1 MATQM
6 YTNWVHAGR
15 PFKLALP
22 VAQYR
27 SAFLAAGWPVT
38 SIGTLGDEAHL
49 QAATPEDHTPFSVT
63 GWPQANPYPYVH
75 AIDVSHDVSRE
86 TILDSLVTRWISD
99 ARAGRTPWVK
109 YIIYKG
115 HSWSVRSAWEQ
126 RNADNHFD
134 HVHVSMRTDYTT
146 TSIGTWNPIGT
157 GIGDDMLKDEVIPL
171 PAAEFPELLGQ
182 DHEVASTVL
191 AWTGA
196 RARRQEVEMST
207 LKGVVNSIYSAVS
220 RPPVIDADELAHALV
235 AQQGFI
241 DAIAAAVASKLTP
254 APTADEVA
262 HETVALLGKEIVD

>member
-1 MATQM
+1 MATQV
-6 YTNWVHAGR
+6 YTNWVKAGR
-15 PFKLALP
+15 PFKLATP

-27 SAFLAAGWPVT
+27 TAFLAAGWPVG

-86 TILDSLVTRWISD
+86 TILDSLVARWVSD

-115 HSWSVRSAWEQ
+115 RSWSVRSNWEQ
-126 RNADNHFD
+126 RPADNHYD
-134 HVHVSMRTDYTT
+134 HAHVSMRTDYTMA
-146 TSIGTWNPIGT
+146 SIGAWNPLST
-157 GIGDDMLKDEVIPL
+157 GGQDDMLKDEVIPL
-171 PAAEFPELLGQ
+171 PAKEFPELLGQ

-196 RARRQEVEMST
+196 RVRRQEVEMST
-207 LKGVVNSIYSAVS
+207 LKGVVQSIYTAVN
-220 RPPVIDADELAHALV
+220 RPPVIDAGELAQALA

-241 DAIAAAVASKLTP
+241 DALATAVASRLTP

-262 HETVALLGKEIVD
+262 HETVSLLGKEIVS